1 MTGSIT
7 LVGIGDDGCISLTS
21 RAINAVAQTELLAG
35 ATRHLDFFPQYI
47 GERLTFVSGLN
58 GYLAQVVEAAK
69 DKDICVL
76 ASGDPLFFGIG
87 KRLLK
92 LVGEA
97 DSQIDVE
104 VITSPS
110 SVQLACAKALVPS
123 DDIKVISL
131 HGRPMTGLVTR
142 LQSGDN
148 FALLTDNDH
157 NPVVIARHLLS
168 YDETLW
174 RLVLC
179 EHLGGSKER
188 IREFTVRELAA
199 TSFDDIEPLNVLL
212 LQRQGQAHWGGLAM
226 HCPDSEYRVLTPLNG
241 LITKANIRAV
251 AVARLGLTSKSVV
264 WDIGAGSGSIAIEAA
279 KQACNGHVYALECN
293 PECFDVIEQ
302 NRKRHRVDNLTLIK
316 NKAPLGLDELP
327 APDAVFVGGSRGQ
340 IDAIVRQV
348 FSRLSVGGTLILSA
362 VTLDSVSEFFD
373 LCKSSQYHYEVVML
387 QSSVSK
393 PMAHYQRYQAENP
406 IHLFVITKEGNNT

>member
-7 LVGIGDDGCISLTS
+7 LIGIGDDGCVSLTS

-35 ATRHLDFFPQYI
+35 ATRHLAFFPQFC
-47 GERLTFVSGLN
+47 GDKLAFVSGLN
-58 GYLAQVVEAAK
+58 GYLTQIVEAAK

-87 KRLLK
+87 KRLLAM
-92 LVGEA
+92 VAAVDAG
-97 DSQIDVE
+97 INVE

-110 SVQLACAKALVPS
+110 SVQLACAKALIPS
-123 DDIKVISL
+123 DNVKVISL
-131 HGRPMTGLVTR
+131 HGRAITGLVAR
-142 LQSGDN
+142 MQQGDH

-188 IREFTVRELAA
+188 VREFTVRELAA
-199 TSFDDIEPLNVLL
+199 KSMDDIESLNVLI
-212 LQRQGQAHWGGLAM
+212 LQRQGQAYWGGLAM
-226 HCPDSEYRVLTPLNG
+226 HCPDSAYQVLTPLNG
-241 LITKANIRAV
+241 LITKANTRALV
-251 AVARLGLTSKSVV
+251 VARLGLTARSVV
-264 WDIGAGSGSIAIEAA
+264 WDIGSGSGSIAIEAA
-279 KQACNGHVYALECN
+279 KQAWNGHVYALECN
-293 PECFDVIEQ
+293 PQCFDVIEQ
-302 NRKRHRVDNLTLIK
+302 NQKRHRVDNLTLVK
-316 NKAPLGLDELP
+316 SKAPAGLDALP
-327 APDAVFVGGSRGQ
+327 APDAVFVGGTRGQ
-340 IDAIVRQV
+340 IDAIVQQA
-348 FSRLSVGGTLILSA
+348 FSQLRAGGTLLLSA

-393 PMAHYQRYQAENP
+393 PLAHYQRYQAENP

>member
-35 ATRHLDFFPQYI
+35 ATRHLDFFPQYR

-58 GYLAQVVEAAK
+58 AYLAQIVEAAK

-87 KRLLK
+87 KRLLR

-97 DSQIDVE
+97 DTQIDVE

-110 SVQLACAKALVPS
+110 SVQLACAKALIPS
-123 DDIKVISL
+123 DDVKVISL
-131 HGRPMTGLVTR
+131 HGRPMTGLVAR
-142 LQSGDN
+142 LQQGDT
-148 FALLTDNDH
+148 FALLTDNNH

-168 YDETLW
+168 YDETRW

-188 IREFTVRELAA
+188 IREFTAQELAA
-199 TSFDDIEPLNVLL
+199 TSADDIESLNVLL
-212 LQRQGQAHWGGLAM
+212 LQRQGQAYWGGLAM
-226 HCPDSEYRVLTPLNG
+226 HCPDSAYQVLTPLNG
-241 LITKANIRAV
+241 LITKANTRAV
-251 AVARLGLTSKSVV
+251 VVARLGLTAKSVM
-264 WDIGAGSGSIAIEAA
+264 WDIGSASGSIAIESA
-279 KQACNGHVYALECN
+279 KQAWNGQVYALECN

-302 NRKRHRVDNLTLIK
+302 NQKRHRVDNLTLVK
-316 NKAPLGLDELP
+316 SKAPSGLDDLP
-327 APDAVFVGGSRGQ
+327 VPDAVFVGGSRGQ
-340 IDAIVRQV
+340 IDPIVELV
-348 FSRLSVGGTLILSA
+348 MSRLTSGGKLILSA

-373 LCKSSQYHYEVVML
+373 LCKSNQYHYEVVML
-387 QSSVSK
+387 QSSVSQ
-393 PMAHYQRYQAENP
+393 PLAHYQRYQAENP